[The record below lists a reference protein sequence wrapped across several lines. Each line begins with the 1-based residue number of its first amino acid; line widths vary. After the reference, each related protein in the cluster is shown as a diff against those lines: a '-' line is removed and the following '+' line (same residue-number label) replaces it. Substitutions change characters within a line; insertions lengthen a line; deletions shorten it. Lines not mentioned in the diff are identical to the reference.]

1 MGKLYLL
8 LIPLVIWGCEQT
20 FDNVVDTTAEN
31 YQLTDMIFVDHS
43 PPIYDLKNPE
53 DSLLKLRVI
62 FSPQSE
68 VSKVLFDIYAS
79 DNSKLNSSPV
89 EMQEVS
95 NKIYEENFILKRE
108 YPVGNYNL
116 QFSVTGFNGINKQV
130 AASSFYLNNGQDNI
144 APVISNLVCTDSIA
158 RETSFIFTIT
168 TIDSNGLND
177 IVSTFFKLFRPDGS
191 IVEESPGDT
200 LFAMNDDGDFEHFGD
215 VTAGDGIYSYK
226 NSFSITAPTGNWKF
240 VFQAIDRS
248 NSLSNVIQHYILVQ

>member
-20 FDNVVDTTAEN
+20 FDNVVDTSTEN
-31 YQLTDMIFVDHS
+31 YQINNIIFVDHD
-43 PPIYDLKNPE
+43 PPVYDLKNPE

-62 FSPQSE
+62 FAPQSE

-79 DNSKLNSSPV
+79 NNIRLNSIPI

-95 NKIYEENFILKRE
+95 NKIYENQFILKRE
-108 YPVGNYNL
+108 YPIGNYIVR
-116 QFSVTGFNGINKQV
+116 FSVTGSNGTNKQV
-130 AASSFYLNNGQDNI
+130 AVGSFYFNNGQDNV
-144 APVISNLVCTDSIA
+144 APVISNLVCADSIA
-158 RETSFIFTIT
+158 RGASFIFTIT
-168 TIDSNGLND
+168 TIDSNGMND

-200 LFAMNDDGDFEHFGD
+200 LFAMHDDGDFEHFGD
-215 VTAGDGIYSYK
+215 VTAGDGIYSFK
-226 NSFSITAPTGNWKF
+226 NSFSLTAPTGIWKF